1 MHEAVESL
9 IPAHALGSAD
19 PEEARQ
25 VAAHVRCCLPCRF
38 LLADYVRL
46 GEELLFAVP
55 LVPAPAHLT
64 DDLRRRLT
72 PPEDIRGRSGRPAW
86 SLSGWGWAALA
97 ASLVLLCA
105 SNLYW
110 WNRLAAA
117 EASMALQATA
127 IAAVGEASIIRLA
140 GDAPAPGAYG
150 TLTVPTRETV
160 AVLHVYGLPA
170 LDPGKVYQVWLI
182 RQGQRDSGGL
192 FTVDAR
198 GAGTWIVR
206 APRPW
211 GEYEAV
217 GVTVEPAG
225 GSQGPTSPRVLGGRL

>member
-25 VAAHVRCCLPCRF
+25 VAAHVRCCCSCRV

-55 LVPAPAHLT
+55 RAPAPAHLT
-64 DDLRRRLT
+64 DDLRRRLVAQG
-72 PPEDIRGRSGRPAW
+72 DARKRGGRLAWPLSGR
-86 SLSGWGWAALA
+86 GWAALA
-97 ASLVLLCA
+97 ASLILLLA

-110 WNRLAAA
+110 WDRLAAA
-117 EASMALQATA
+117 EASIALQATA
-127 IAAVGEASIIRLA
+127 IAALREASTVRLA
-140 GDAPAPGAYG
+140 GDAPASDAYG
-150 TLTVPTRETV
+150 TLAVSAREAV
-160 AVLHVYGLPA
+160 AVLYVYGLPA
-170 LDPGKVYQVWLI
+170 LEPGKVYQVWLI

-192 FTVDAR
+192 FTVDTR
-198 GAGTWIVR
+198 GAGTWIMR
-206 APRPW
+206 APRPL

-225 GSQGPTSPRVLGGRL
+225 GSPGPTSPRVLGGRL

>member
-25 VAAHVRCCLPCRF
+25 VAAHVRRCFPCRA

-55 LVPAPAHLT
+55 LVSAPAHLH

-72 PPEDIRGRSGRPAW
+72 AHEAGRRYNGRLAW
-86 SLSGWGWAALA
+86 APRGWGWAALA
-97 ASLVLLCA
+97 ASLVLFCA

-110 WNRLAAA
+110 WDRLTAA

-127 IAAVGEASIIRLA
+127 IAAMREAPTVRLA
-140 GDAPAPGAYG
+140 GDAPAPDAYG
-150 TLTVPTRETV
+150 TLAAPARETV
-160 AVLHVYGLPA
+160 AVLYVYGLPA
-170 LDPGKVYQVWLI
+170 LEPGKVYQVWLI

-206 APRPW
+206 APRPL